1 MKGNFVDKT
10 RKIYNN
16 PELADK
22 AMREMF
28 SEFLIAK
35 DLNHPNVIEYRYFM
49 RYFDEAT
56 QNMEFHIIVEL
67 MEGEDMDVY
76 LKEQG
81 RPFTIERIRCIGG

>member
-22 AMREMF
+22 AMKEMF

-35 DLNHPNVIEYRYFM
+35 DLNHPNVIEYKYFM
-49 RYFDEAT
+49 RYFDKAS
-56 QNMEFHIIVEL
+56 
-67 MEGEDMDVY
+67 
-76 LKEQG
+76 
-81 RPFTIERIRCIGG
+81 